1 MKPIFIALLI
11 TLFGFAMGLK
21 NRECL
26 NINSLN
32 LLVKYFFILAVCG
45 MIPLSYGYC
54 FGTAKGY
61 TYHSSSNKC
70 TELSIKCAGRRNFF
84 YTLAACESKCK
95 E

>member
-32 LLVKYFFILAVCG
+32 LLVKYFFYFSRLRYGSFILW
-45 MIPLSYGYC
+45 ILFNDP
-54 FGTAKGY
+54 
-61 TYHSSSNKC
+61 
-70 TELSIKCAGRRNFF
+70 
-84 YTLAACESKCK
+84 
-95 E
+95 